1 VGWAVG
7 LVTGARAGHGPH
19 PYVLHTRGLA
29 RTLNVCKYADLVK
42 PYATPTTA
50 AVMRHAC
57 NAGTSR

>member
-1 VGWAVG
+1 M
-7 LVTGARAGHGPH
+7 VTGARAGHGPH